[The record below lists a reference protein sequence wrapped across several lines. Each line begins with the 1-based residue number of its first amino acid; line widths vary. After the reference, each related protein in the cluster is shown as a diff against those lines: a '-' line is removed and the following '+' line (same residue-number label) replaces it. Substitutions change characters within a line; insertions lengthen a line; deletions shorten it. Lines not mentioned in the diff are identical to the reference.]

1 MYLTSKAK
9 TKIVIKVLIC
19 YDTTKEFASY
29 AGVYI
34 FLVWVKSLI
43 IKIYEEIELYF
54 SSSSTLILL
63 LFFIKCKKKIVL

>member
-9 TKIVIKVLIC
+9 TKIVIKVLIW

-43 IKIYEEIELYF
+43 IKIDEL
-54 SSSSTLILL
+54 
-63 LFFIKCKKKIVL
+63 